1 MVSFFIQYLHVWIR
15 IRIHKAPNTD
25 PNPQH
30 WYWHVCMGVTGPLKK
45 IKMLNSWIV
54 LIGSIGPS
62 SGGICAKFVIETAHF
77 FLTVWSNGKKD
88 CVLPGKIV
96 FQRVPIL
103 FKHILAFK
111 FVGVRRYIFR
121 IRIILRR
128 VIGQWV
134 TRMLSYYWR
143 VHYLKN
149 CFSKGFVG
157 KILKKIGI
165 AEHFA
170 LTTLRR
176 NDTICNIR
184 NNSAFLISKVGTFL
198 DTPACVEY
206 HVDIL
211 LLKIRFCLRSK
222 FSKFL
227 IIWTVWSPAVHP
239 ILSIGE
245 CKFLLDVNL
254 LGKTFELAFL
264 AASGFCMC
272 IINPLVTITFFNS
285 FC

>member
-1 MVSFFIQYLHVWIR
+1 M
-15 IRIHKAPNTD
+15 
-25 PNPQH
+25 
-30 WYWHVCMGVTGPLKK
+30 
-45 IKMLNSWIV
+45 
-54 LIGSIGPS
+54 
-62 SGGICAKFVIETAHF
+62 
-77 FLTVWSNGKKD
+77 
-88 CVLPGKIV
+88 

-111 FVGVRRYIFR
+111 FVGVRRYIVR
-121 IRIILRR
+121 IRIKLRR

-184 NNSAFLISKVGTFL
+184 NNSAYLISKVGTFL
-198 DTPACVEY
+198 DTPACCGISRRNFTFKNTVLFA
-206 HVDIL
+206 VKVFQVSDNMDRTFVF
-211 LLKIRFCLRSK
+211 RFCLLENVS
-222 FSKFL
+222 SYWML
-227 IIWTVWSPAVHP
+227 IY
-239 ILSIGE
+239 
-245 CKFLLDVNL
+245 
-254 LGKTFELAFL
+254 
-264 AASGFCMC
+264 
-272 IINPLVTITFFNS
+272 
-285 FC
+285 